1 MTGYLWLAAL
11 IGGGIGLAP
20 IVVGELGL
28 LIHKIRNNRKGQEQW
43 ETSESR

>member
-11 IGGGIGLAP
+11 IGGVLALAP

-28 LIHKIRNNRKGQEQW
+28 LIHKGRCGMNPTSGRKV
-43 ETSESR
+43 